1 MHTPR
6 SVVLGLNKYSHNAC
20 VAVADAQTG
29 ELLFAQ
35 EKERLTRVKNDGGAV
50 GDLVRHALAACDVG
64 IDDVVAVVA
73 NDHHRSVA
81 SEERAFA
88 RAAALGLSQSAA
100 GVDVGDAVDPYNA
113 FDATITSEMS
123 HHLAHALGAAA
134 TGDRIGPGVVVV
146 MDGMGEERR
155 RFDEADF
162 YSDADL
168 PGFGDCVHVLND
180 ARVDFEAVPPDA
192 RECESAYAE
201 RADGA
206 LAPLVKRWCVGVP
219 GAFFGFGDW
228 FAAPMDSLGAA
239 YSHVSHVVFG
249 DWNACGKVM
258 GLAPW
263 GDPRTTGDATWGGR
277 TRDSW
282 APYAR
287 AAAAAV
293 DGGGRPRLYAGAVA
307 TGVSVDRSAI
317 ADLLARAA
325 AALPDSAFVGDA
337 AAFRAAFPPA
347 SPANLWKFPSEPV
360 AARACCAALAYFAQ
374 KDLEAVALAFAAD
387 AAARVPD
394 ATRVVLCGGVG
405 LNSVLNGLAEEA
417 AAVGVHVPSAPG
429 DEGCALGCAARA
441 LAVAGAARPLDTALL
456 PYGGAAPSDADVDD
470 ALDDFGE
477 WLEAVDGVAD
487 GDDGALVAR
496 CAAALAERDGAAGVV
511 FWFEGRG
518 EFGPRALGHRSIV
531 APATRYDVVDGIN
544 DVVKGR
550 EDFRPLAPAVLEEE
564 AGRWF
569 AGKGGAAPTPYMGRV
584 WTLERDRAGL
594 VPACAHVDDTARPQT
609 VAPTEPRLARYRALI
624 AAVFALT
631 GVPFVLNTSF
641 NTKPAEPV
649 AESPRG
655 AVSSFLAANA
665 RAAASPTRRLDL
677 FLATP
682 GRLRRARRCPVD
694 EAAGSFPGAAASFP
708 ARRHAR
714 YALTTTVERGDDG
727 EPRETSTLRVLDLDE
742 PLEDAA
748 RTRRGDVELL
758 DALDAAIY
766 ERCDGELSAAELAA
780 DLVADL
786 DEDESDPVS
795 EADVY
800 LRLARLWRLTLV
812 RLG

>member
-1 MHTPR
+1 MWVLLAALTAVSALHAPR

-20 VAVADAQTG
+20 VAVADAHTG

-73 NDHHRSVA
+73 NDHHRCRTTSRTR
-81 SEERAFA
+81 SA
-88 RAAALGLSQSAA
+88 R
-100 GVDVGDAVDPYNA
+100 PRP
-113 FDATITSEMS
+113 
-123 HHLAHALGAAA
+123 A
-134 TGDRIGPGVVVV
+134 TGSGPPSSV
-146 MDGMGEERR
+146 MDGMGERR

-162 YSDADL
+162 HSDADL

-180 ARVDFEAVPPDA
+180 ARVDFGAVPPDA
-192 RECESAYAE
+192 ECETAYAE
-201 RADGA
+201 ARTA
-206 LAPLVKRWCVGVP
+206 LSPLVKRWCLGVP

-249 DWNACGKVM
+249 DWNARRESHG
-258 GLAPW
+258 
-263 GDPRTTGDATWGGR
+263 PRAL
-277 TRDSW
+277 
-282 APYAR
+282 
-287 AAAAAV
+287 
-293 DGGGRPRLYAGAVA
+293 GRPGDDGRRDLGRPDARLLGAVRA
-307 TGVSVDRSAI
+307 KRRRGPGRRRPALRRADAGVSIDRSAI

-325 AALPDSAFVGDA
+325 AALPDAAFVGDA
-337 AAFRAAFPPA
+337 AAFRAAFLPA
-347 SPANLWKFPSEPV
+347 SPTNLWKFPSEPV
-360 AARACCAALAYFAQ
+360 AAARARRLLCA
-374 KDLEAVALAFAAD
+374 KDLEAVASPSRPTPRPGAGRD
-387 AAARVPD
+387 ARRALRRRGPQQRAQRP
-394 ATRVVLCGGVG
+394 LE
-405 LNSVLNGLAEEA
+405 EEA
-417 AAVGVHVPSAPG
+417 AARVHVPSAPG

-441 LAVAGAARPLDTALL
+441 LAVAGATKHLNTALL
-456 PYGGAAPSDADVDD
+456 PYGGAAPSDDEIDD
-470 ALDDFGE
+470 ASTTSGE
-477 WLEAVDGVAD
+477 WLEAADGVAD

-496 CAAALAERDGAAGVV
+496 CAAALAANDGAAGVV

-564 AGRWF
+564 ASKCCGAALPRRRGRW
-569 AGKGGAAPTPYMGRV
+569 V
-584 WTLERDRAGL
+584 
-594 VPACAHVDDTARPQT
+594 V
-609 VAPTEPRLARYRALI
+609 
-624 AAVFALT
+624 
-631 GVPFVLNTSF
+631 
-641 NTKPAEPV
+641 
-649 AESPRG
+649 
-655 AVSSFLAANA
+655 
-665 RAAASPTRRLDL
+665 
-677 FLATP
+677 
-682 GRLRRARRCPVD
+682 
-694 EAAGSFPGAAASFP
+694 PGAAVP
-708 ARRHAR
+708 ARKHAR

-727 EPRETSTLRVLDLDE
+727 EPGKHRRSASSTSTS
-742 PLEDAA
+742 PS
-748 RTRRGDVELL
+748 RTRRDE
-758 DALDAAIY
+758 ARRRRTPTLDAAIY

>member
-1 MHTPR
+1 MWVLLAALTAVSALHAPR

-20 VAVADAQTG
+20 VAVADAHTG

-162 YSDADL
+162 HSDADL

-180 ARVDFEAVPPDA
+180 ARVDF
-192 RECESAYAE
+192 
-201 RADGA
+201 GA
-206 LAPLVKRWCVGVP
+206 RWCLGVP

-239 YSHVSHVVFG
+239 YSHVSHVAFG
-249 DWNACGKVM
+249 DWNAGGKVM

-263 GDPRTTGDATWGGR
+263 GDPATTGDATWGGR

-287 AAAAAV
+287 N
-293 DGGGRPRLYAGAVA
+293 
-307 TGVSVDRSAI
+307 
-317 ADLLARAA
+317 AA
-325 AALPDSAFVGDA
+325 AALTA
-337 AAFRAAFPPA
+337 AAGRGSTPAPPTLA
-347 SPANLWKFPSEPV
+347 SPSTG
-360 AARACCAALAYFAQ
+360 R
-374 KDLEAVALAFAAD
+374 
-387 AAARVPD
+387 
-394 ATRVVLCGGVG
+394 
-405 LNSVLNGLAEEA
+405 
-417 AAVGVHVPSAPG
+417 
-429 DEGCALGCAARA
+429 
-441 LAVAGAARPLDTALL
+441 
-456 PYGGAAPSDADVDD
+456 
-470 ALDDFGE
+470 
-477 WLEAVDGVAD
+477 DGVAD

-496 CAAALAERDGAAGVV
+496 CAAALAANDGAAGVV

-564 AGRWF
+564 ASKWF
-569 AGKGGAAPTPYMGRV
+569 AGKGGDEPTPYMSRV
-584 WTLERDRAGL
+584 WTLARDRAEL

-609 VAPTEPRLARYRALI
+609 VASTEPRLARYRALI

-631 GVPFVLNTSF
+631 GVPFALNTPL
-641 NTKPAEPV
+641 NTAGRTRRGE
-649 AESPRG
+649 PRG

-677 FLATP
+677 LLATP
-682 GRLRRARRCPVD
+682 GKLRRARCPAD
-694 EAAGSFPGAAASFP
+694 EAAGSFPRAAVP
-708 ARRHAR
+708 ARKHAR

-795 EADVY
+795 EADVC
-800 LRLARLWRLTLV
+800 LRRAPLAAHAASS
-812 RLG
+812 

>member
-1 MHTPR
+1 MWVLLAALTAVSALHAPR

-20 VAVADAQTG
+20 VAVADAHTG

-162 YSDADL
+162 HSDADL

-180 ARVDFEAVPPDA
+180 ARVDFGAVPPDA
-192 RECESAYAE
+192 RECETAYAE
-201 RADGA
+201 SADGA
-206 LAPLVKRWCVGVP
+206 LSPLVKRWCLGVP

-239 YSHVSHVVFG
+239 YSHVSHASSSATG
-249 DWNACGKVM
+249 AACGKSWASRP
-258 GLAPW
+258 G
-263 GDPRTTGDATWGGR
+263 ATRRRRATRPGAAGRATPGRR
-277 TRDSW
+277 TRETPPRPW
-282 APYAR
+282 T
-287 AAAAAV
+287 AAA
-293 DGGGRPRLYAGAVA
+293 GRSTPAPSA
-307 TGVSVDRSAI
+307 GVSIDRSAI
-317 ADLLARAA
+317 AQLLARAA
-325 AALPDSAFVGDA
+325 AALPDAAFVGDA

-347 SPANLWKFPSEPV
+347 SPTNLWKFPSEPV

-374 KDLEAVALAFAAD
+374 KDLEAVALAFAAH

-405 LNSVLNGLAEEA
+405 LNSVLNGLAEEE
-417 AAVGVHVPSAPG
+417 AAVRVHVPSAPG

-441 LAVAGAARPLDTALL
+441 LAVAGATKHLNTALL
-456 PYGGAAPSDADVDD
+456 PYGGAAPSDDEIDD
-470 ALDDFGE
+470 ALDD
-477 WLEAVDGVAD
+477 
-487 GDDGALVAR
+487 R
-496 CAAALAERDGAAGVV
+496 RR
-511 FWFEGRG
+511 GRG
-518 EFGPRALGHRSIV
+518 RSSR
-531 APATRYDVVDGIN
+531 PATRYDVVDGIN

-564 AGRWF
+564 ASKWF
-569 AGKGGAAPTPYMGRV
+569 AGKGGDEPTPYMSRV
-584 WTLERDRAGL
+584 WTLASDRAEL

-609 VAPTEPRLARYRALI
+609 VASTEPRLARYRALI

-631 GVPFVLNTSF
+631 GVPF
-641 NTKPAEPV
+641 
-649 AESPRG
+649 
-655 AVSSFLAANA
+655 
-665 RAAASPTRRLDL
+665 
-677 FLATP
+677 
-682 GRLRRARRCPVD
+682 LRRARRCPVD

-708 ARRHAR
+708 ARKHAR

-786 DEDESDPVS
+786 DEDESDPCS
-795 EADVY
+795 EAAVAR
-800 LRLARLWRLTLV
+800 RLARLWRLTLV